1 MTVLGLDCAGKTAG
15 VAVCQD
21 EQLVYESRLCAGFT
35 HSETLLCL
43 CKEALRAC
51 RLCVQKLSL
60 LAVTAGPGSFTGLRI
75 ALPWQ
80 RASLSRMISPA
91 PASLR
96 WRALPSAPRRQEAA
110 CARWTPAGARCTMRP
125 LPWARRGPRRLWPD
139 GHGPA
144 AALTEQIL
152 RLPRPLWLLGDGA
165 GLVLGAAWRQPAGY
179 IPAGR
184 GRALRRGAGC
194 VPRRAARTAA
204 KRAGPCPVL
213 PAPLAGRARTRRKA
227 GPARA
232 CEHLHGKEVFV

>member
-75 ALPWQ
+75 GLAVAKGLAFPHDIPC
-80 RASLSRMISPA
+80 AGVSTLESLAFCA
-91 PASLR
+91 P
-96 WRALPSAPRRQEAA
+96 
-110 CARWTPAGARCTMRP
+110 PAGSCVCA
-125 LPWARRGPRRLWPD
+125 LDARRGEVYHAAFAMGPQGPRRLWPD

-165 GLVLGAAWRQPAGY
+165 GLVRLAAASRIYSCWPRTGAAP
-179 IPAGR
+179 GR
-184 GRALRRGAGC
+184 WVCAA
-194 VPRRAARTAA
+194 PRCAYS
-204 KRAGPCPVL
+204 
-213 PAPLAGRARTRRKA
+213 RKA
-227 GPARA
+227 RRPLPRVTCASRRQSANAPKSWPARA